1 MLILPDTRPSPGGA
15 AHPDGLPWSPWLPGP
30 CPRAMPRGG
39 PPCAGH
45 SLHALSGGP
54 PGGPARESLS
64 PTSQRQGFRGPELAG
79 WGFPAKGRCSK
90 HRGVTGWGSRVQ
102 PLGKLCVHSWILKRV
117 RDRPLGKSRLPHFVA
132 LRALGKSLPPL
143 CLSFPIFQTRG
154 VPGNLSEAPPR
165 PVMRPSMLRW
175 LLLPSFPRP
184 SSWSEPRAPA
194 GTRDVEN
201 LTCRGPGVP
210 GRSSGPQGLSVPRSP
225 APPAPFALEAGE
237 GPARPCPEAPGPPGD
252 PGASHSPPIAG
263 FNWFQLT
270 SITRRLF
277 KEASEMER
285 RPLGNL
291 HLRI

>member
-1 MLILPDTRPSPGGA
+1 MLILPDTRPSPGRA

-30 CPRAMPRGG
+30 CPRAVPRGG

-175 LLLPSFPRP
+175 VLLPSFPRP

-194 GTRDVEN
+194 GTRDMENLDVEN
-201 LTCRGPGVP
+201 LPWAGRAGEKQRPSRALCPQVPSTACPVCPGGRGGPRQALSRGPG
-210 GRSSGPQGLSVPRSP
+210 
-225 APPAPFALEAGE
+225 
-237 GPARPCPEAPGPPGD
+237 APG
-252 PGASHSPPIAG
+252 
-263 FNWFQLT
+263 
-270 SITRRLF
+270 
-277 KEASEMER
+277 
-285 RPLGNL
+285 
-291 HLRI
+291 